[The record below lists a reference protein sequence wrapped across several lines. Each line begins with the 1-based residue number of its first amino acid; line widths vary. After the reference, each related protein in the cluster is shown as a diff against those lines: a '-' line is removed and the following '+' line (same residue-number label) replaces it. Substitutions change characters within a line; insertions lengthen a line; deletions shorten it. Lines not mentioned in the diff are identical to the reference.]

1 MTFRLRFLNGAFP
14 LLREHVPI
22 DNKKPQHYPAALL
35 VFSSKIKV
43 CCLRMSA
50 VAGVCGWPHIRW
62 PPLLPV
68 HIHLTI
74 ESGKRKP
81 SGECF
86 RFPLRWARWNVLSR
100 EGASSGWQDTPH
112 TAQISFLG
120 GVFPSARRTGWNCA
134 IFFICDSVNTDF
146 FKKAG

>member
-35 VFSSKIKV
+35 AFSSEIKV

-86 RFPLRWARWNVLSR
+86 RFSLRWARWNVLPGKRRIIRLAGHATYGSDFV
-100 EGASSGWQDTPH
+100 SGWR
-112 TAQISFLG
+112 
-120 GVFPSARRTGWNCA
+120 FPLSTKNRVELCY
-134 IFFICDSVNTDF
+134 FFYL
-146 FKKAG
+146 